1 MVKVGFHYPPSAVP
15 SDLDK
20 RSFTIHCI
28 SIIKQGSIMSLRSLF
43 SEVDDT
49 YPSDLASLY

>member
-1 MVKVGFHYPPSAVP
+1 MVKVGFHYPPSAVL

-28 SIIKQGSIMSLRSLF
+28 SIIKQGSIMSSRSLF
-43 SEVDDT
+43 FPEVDDT
-49 YPSDLASLY
+49 YPSDLAS